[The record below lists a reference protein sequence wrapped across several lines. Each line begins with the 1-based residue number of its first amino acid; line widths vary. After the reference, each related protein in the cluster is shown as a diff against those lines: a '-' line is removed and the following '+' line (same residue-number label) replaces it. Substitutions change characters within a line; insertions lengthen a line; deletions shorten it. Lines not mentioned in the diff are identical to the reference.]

1 MNANYSNYMGFLQYS
16 LGASNDTLNQV
27 QEFYFPSDDPANRGI
42 PQYGG
47 SNFNAYSGIN
57 PYGYS
62 TNPEDMG
69 GDQLYADLIRAQTQD
84 YLTRYAP
91 VENFLA
97 SEITATGTKSLAGDM
112 QRTRQGIMGASRN
125 VQGQQNRAMERF
137 GLSGEQFN
145 SNNMST
151 ASTLVGGLNA
161 TRAADVDRRTQLLG
175 GSLSGIAQRA
185 AAQGQGA

>member
-1 MNANYSNYMGFLQYS
+1 MSFADVNNYILSFANYSPNT
-16 LGASNDTLNQV
+16 ARQV
-27 QEFYFPSDDPANRGI
+27 QDFYFPNDDPANRGI

-62 TNPEDMG
+62 ADPEDMG

-84 YLTRYAP
+84 YMTRYAP

-97 SEITATGTKSLAGDM
+97 SETTATGTKALAGDM
-112 QRTRQGIMGASRN
+112 QRTRQGIIGASRN
-125 VQGQQNRAMERF
+125 VQGQQNRALERF
-137 GLSGEQFN
+137 GLSGN
-145 SNNMST
+145 NYDKNNMST
-151 ASTLVGGLNA
+151 ASALIGGLND

-185 AAQGQGA
+185 AAQGSGA

>member
-1 MNANYSNYMGFLQYS
+1 MSFADLREFAFNFVKYSPNAAQ
-16 LGASNDTLNQV
+16 QV
-27 QEFYFPSDDPANRGI
+27 QDFYFPSDDPANRGI

-47 SNFNAYSGIN
+47 SDFNAYSSIN

-62 TNPEDMG
+62 TNPKDMG
-69 GDQLYADLIRAQTQD
+69 GDQLYADLIRAQTKD
-84 YLTRYAP
+84 YMTRYAP

-97 SEITATGTKSLAGDM
+97 SEITATGTKALAGDM

-125 VQGQQNRAMERF
+125 VQGQQNRGMERF
-137 GLSGEQFN
+137 GLSGDN
-145 SNNMST
+145 YDKNNMST
-151 ASTLVGGLNA
+151 ASALVGGLND

-185 AAQGQGA
+185 AAQGSGA

>member
-1 MNANYSNYMGFLQYS
+1 MSFADLRGFVLDIGKYSPNNAS
-16 LGASNDTLNQV
+16 QV
-27 QEFYFPSDDPANRGI
+27 QDFYFPNDDPANRGI

-47 SNFNAYSGIN
+47 SDFNAYSSIN

-62 TNPEDMG
+62 TNPKDMG

-84 YLTRYAP
+84 YMTRYAP

-97 SEITATGTKSLAGDM
+97 SEITATGTKALAGDM

-137 GLSGEQFN
+137 GLSGDQYDR
-145 SNNMST
+145 NNMST
-151 ASTLVGGLNA
+151 ASALVGGLND

-185 AAQGQGA
+185 AAQGSGA